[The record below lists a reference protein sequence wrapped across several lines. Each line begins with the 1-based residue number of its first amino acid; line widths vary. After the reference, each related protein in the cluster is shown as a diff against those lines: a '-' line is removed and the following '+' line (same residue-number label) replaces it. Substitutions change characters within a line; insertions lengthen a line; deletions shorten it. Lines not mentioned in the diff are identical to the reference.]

1 MSVNKEIANNKILT
15 FVIKSLILLM
25 EMFGYPF
32 TSFPAAP
39 VNLTLSSQ
47 HSYISGVWWQ
57 GISTSFYRNEWEKIK
72 QTQSGGI
79 APLKM

>member
-1 MSVNKEIANNKILT
+1 
-15 FVIKSLILLM
+15 
-25 EMFGYPF
+25 MFGYPF

-47 HSYISGVWWQ
+47 HSYLAGVWWQ

-72 QTQSGGI
+72 QTKSGGI
-79 APLKM
+79 APLKIKNKCPVKFMHFQHWSWLS